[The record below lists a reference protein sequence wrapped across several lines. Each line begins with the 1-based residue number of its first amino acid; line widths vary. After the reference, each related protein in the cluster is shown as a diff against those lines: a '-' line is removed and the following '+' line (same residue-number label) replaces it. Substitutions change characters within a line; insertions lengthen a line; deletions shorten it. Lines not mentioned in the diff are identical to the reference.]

1 MIGKYRNVSFIG
13 KLQEGVEIVEA
24 AIEDPEFKALSVIE
38 QELLTSLCFNLYLLT
53 NRLLQRAI
61 SNE

>member
-1 MIGKYRNVSFIG
+1 MLGKYRNVSFVG

-24 AIEDPEFKALSVIE
+24 AIEDPEFKELSAIE
-38 QELLTSLCFNLYLLT
+38 QELLSSLCFNLYLLT
-53 NRLLQRAI
+53 NRIYQRAI